1 MIITFANETG
11 NATNVTT
18 LNYQIFDPRENVIN
32 ATSGNDNWVGR
43 EDGSTMNG
51 FGGNDKLTGRE
62 AQDFLNGGQGNDTLR
77 GFGGND
83 VLDGGTEVDT
93 MTGGQ
98 GNDVYRVDNVNDVV
112 IELAGEGTDTVYTKV
127 SYALAASTSVEQL
140 RVLGPTTTNAVNLYW
155 QRAQQ
160 HPRWQQRRQCPQ
172 RRRWGRYM
180 RGLGGNDIY
189 IVDNAGDQVFEAAN
203 QGTDTVRTT
212 VSYTLASGQSIEIF
226 RVHDPLS
233 TNAINLTGNQLNNTI
248 IGNNGVN
255 VINGGA
261 GNDTLIGSGGNDFF
275 LFNTALNAA
284 TNVDTITA
292 YSVAQDTI
300 RLENAVFSTLAV
312 GVLNADAFHIGAA
325 AADAED
331 RIIYNSRDRRS
342 VLRLQWHRRRRH
354 DPVRQGGARAC
365 PDQRGLL
372 RGLSPVSRDFGYKHI
387 GGAVVLSPRRRTA
400 V

>member
-1 MIITFANETG
+1 MSIATLDDGRVILTFGNETG
-11 NATNVTT
+11 DATNVNT

-32 ATSGNDNWVGR
+32 ATSGDDNWVGR

-93 MTGGQ
+93 MIGGQ

-112 IELAGEGTDTVYTKV
+112 TELAGEGTDSVYTKV
-127 SYALAASTSVEQL
+127 SYALAANTSVETL
-140 RVLGPTTTNAVNLYW
+140 RVLGPTTTNAVNLTGNGLNNVLVGNNG
-155 QRAQQ
+155 AN
-160 HPRWQQRRQCPQ
+160 
-172 RRRWGRYM
+172 GLNGSAGADIM

-203 QGTDTVRTT
+203 QGTDTVRTS
-212 VSYTLASGQSIEIF
+212 VSYTLASGQSIEIL
-226 RVHDPLS
+226 RVHNPLS

-248 IGNNGVN
+248 IGNNGAN

-331 RIIYNSRDRRS
+331 RIIYNSAT
-342 VLRLQWHRRRRH
+342 
-354 DPVRQGGARAC
+354 GGLFYDSNGTGAGGMTQFAKVA
-365 PDQRGLL
+365 PGLAL
-372 RGLSPVSRDFGYKHI
+372 TNADFF
-387 GGAVVLSPRRRTA
+387 VV
-400 V
+400 